1 MCRLLTKQNINEI
14 AKCTI
19 KKSGGSVFVSSHPIR
34 SHSHDST
41 SIAMLAPVNLF
52 IPTAIKH
59 RSGNRFPKMEG
70 RFNLQWPLCLPC
82 LDTHCAALKIASLI
96 STPQL
101 DQFTMEEVIHSASST
116 NQIKDP
122 HACNIPEKEFRALAN
137 WYHQN
142 PTHQE
147 AYSKVRT
154 SPFASVP
161 LGCLTPY
168 PWGNKFIR
176 PCFRVMVNLN
186 TVFGLRVRC
195 LHRSIRG
202 A

>member
-1 MCRLLTKQNINEI
+1 MYSLLFFWPRTNFKRGPAEGLHPGVSHTHNCRHTTSTHYAWIGDRLHTNVSFIYPMCRLLTKQNINEI

-122 HACNIPEKEFRALAN
+122 HACNIPEVQKNSAR
-137 WYHQN
+137 
-142 PTHQE
+142 
-147 AYSKVRT
+147 
-154 SPFASVP
+154 
-161 LGCLTPY
+161 
-168 PWGNKFIR
+168 
-176 PCFRVMVNLN
+176 
-186 TVFGLRVRC
+186 
-195 LHRSIRG
+195 
-202 A
+202 